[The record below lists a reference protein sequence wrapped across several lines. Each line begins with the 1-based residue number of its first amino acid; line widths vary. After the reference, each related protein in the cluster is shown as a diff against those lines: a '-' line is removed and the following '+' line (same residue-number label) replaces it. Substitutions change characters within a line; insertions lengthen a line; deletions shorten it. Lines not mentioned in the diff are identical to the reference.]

1 MEATLQPS
9 LPHTELAREPLKVP
23 KEGPEILRFSQSR
36 MLRGVGMSLGYWA
49 SLSEPRKC
57 LGNAAP

>member
-9 LPHTELAREPLKVP
+9 LPHTESPCEPLKVP

-36 MLRGVGMSLGYWA
+36 MLRGRDESGLLGFF
-49 SLSEPRKC
+49 E
-57 LGNAAP
+57 